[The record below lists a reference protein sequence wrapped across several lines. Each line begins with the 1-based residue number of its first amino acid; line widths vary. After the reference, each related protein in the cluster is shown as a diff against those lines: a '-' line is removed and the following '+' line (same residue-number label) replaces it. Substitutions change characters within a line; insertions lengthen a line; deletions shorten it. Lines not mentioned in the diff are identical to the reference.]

1 MGRIRLS
8 SKKQYKPYP
17 IELYLRCKHNSHNK
31 AEETESMK
39 DYKSTEKPSLFL
51 LPRNAS
57 ALRGNS
63 LSLRS
68 LRKLRSC
75 AVRLQADREK
85 FYLSCRDI
93 RSDYGYDV
101 SRHKRYGFYYG

>member
-39 DYKSTEKPSLFL
+39 GYKSGEKPSLFL

-68 LRKLRSC
+68 LRHCVHFVHAQCGYRQIERSFIYP
-75 AVRLQADREK
+75 AVTYVLTM
-85 FYLSCRDI
+85 
-93 RSDYGYDV
+93 GMM
-101 SRHKRYGFYYG
+101 